1 MFIYGNCGT
10 MFKWFGGSEPLTIEH
25 RDLAIKIMTLYRDK
39 LTAAE
44 LLMSPYIGNKDKF
57 LTRELGESY
66 DDHID
71 DLFEDIDE
79 FSSHLEGVHSLETF
93 YGDET
98 LQNLIRHSKELL
110 VEFDQYEN
118 ILDLTKE
125 LELEDEIDDETED

>member
-1 MFIYGNCGT
+1 MI
-10 MFKWFGGSEPLTIEH
+10 TIIIISVVSISLNILLLWYLRKII
-25 RDLAIKIMTLYRDK
+25 RDLLFVSETM
-39 LTAAE
+39 
-44 LLMSPYIGNKDKF
+44 G
-57 LTRELGESY
+57 
-66 DDHID
+66 

-93 YGDET
+93 YGDES